1 MHDFYIKNNMLK
13 DWGIVDVI
21 TLNDKSSDKNKK

>member
-1 MHDFYIKNNMLK
+1 NNMLK
-13 DWGIVDVI
+13 DWDIVDVI